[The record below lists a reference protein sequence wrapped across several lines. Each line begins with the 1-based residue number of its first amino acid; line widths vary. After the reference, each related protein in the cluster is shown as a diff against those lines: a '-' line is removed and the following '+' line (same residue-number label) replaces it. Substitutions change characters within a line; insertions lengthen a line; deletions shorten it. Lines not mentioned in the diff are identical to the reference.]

1 MAEFFFA
8 HQRDPNIGR
17 QQQAGSVKE
26 RWRQRQIMKE
36 EWKERTL
43 QGQVKGWRN
52 VGRAQRMGSVIERKK
67 QKGNDRVREPG

>member
-1 MAEFFFA
+1 
-8 HQRDPNIGR
+8 
-17 QQQAGSVKE
+17 
-26 RWRQRQIMKE
+26 MKE

-52 VGRAQRMGSVIERKK
+52 VGRVQRMGSVIERKK